1 MLKVSKDSFLSKH
14 FYSIVNIT
22 LGVLFI
28 GVGVFYLI
36 YDSKPNNEPMT
47 SMDIPKALYSLDNFE
62 DSTIITE
69 DSVSLVFDDEATD
82 EKSDRKSSDSKQPK
96 VEKLEK
102 ELVSQNNWT
111 QKSGSNIFKR
121 LKVNDVKNISR
132 TLKAKSIS
140 ARTIIEEVNRIVT
153 KENNSTVN
161 GATLVN
167 ALGEKLTSKTK
178 TKILEQVKSVT
189 ISDNV
194 ILVKLKDV
202 SSVKLT
208 FKTDKGRQ
216 TIKVHDNAVIR
227 LDNASKKVTAQPV
240 GFSYH
245 HLGMYWKVKNVD
257 IQQTNQKGT
266 LDIQLNGKLKDI
278 SLPTITLGNLHRKM
292 Y

>member
-1 MLKVSKDSFLSKH
+1 
-14 FYSIVNIT
+14 
-22 LGVLFI
+22 
-28 GVGVFYLI
+28 
-36 YDSKPNNEPMT
+36 
-47 SMDIPKALYSLDNFE
+47 MDIPKALYALDNFE
-62 DSTIITE
+62 DSTVVTE
-69 DSVSLVFDDEATD
+69 DSVNLEVLEDEPLA
-82 EKSDRKSSDSKQPK
+82 EKSDKKSSKAKQPK
-96 VEKLEK
+96 IEKLDK
-102 ELVSQNNWT
+102 ELISQNNST
-111 QKSGSNIFKR
+111 QKSGNSIFKR
-121 LKVNDVKNISR
+121 LKVNDVKDISR

-140 ARTIIEEVNRIVT
+140 ARTIIQEVNRIVT

-189 ISDNV
+189 ISDNI

-208 FKTDKGRQ
+208 FNTDKGRK
-216 TIKVHDNAVIR
+216 TIKVQDNAVIR

-257 IQQTNQKGT
+257 IQ
-266 LDIQLNGKLKDI
+266 
-278 SLPTITLGNLHRKM
+278 
-292 Y
+292 